1 LSLQCATDCALSG
14 KLLPHRATKGQEE
27 SIEDLG
33 FAAFPLYRSNI
44 LLWNVLIISTTTL
57 GAVVYLDRESDSI
70 PRRATQKNMPT
81 FAAIDIGSNSC
92 RLKIAKVVAH
102 RLRTLA
108 EDREVTRLGASVFE
122 SGLVSPEAMAA
133 TLRALKRFQRVVQ
146 LHGVDQIRVV
156 ATAAVRDARNAAAF
170 QAWVKAETGWTLEI
184 ISGLEEGRLIHLGV
198 MAGGA
203 MGPEP
208 GVGGKVLLVDLGG
221 GSCEITLS
229 EHKRIKETISV
240 PLGAVRLTEE
250 FLSAAPAPPEGL
262 ARMRQWIG
270 RELRRAHKK
279 IQPAGVSLA
288 IATSGTAAALSDAC
302 AGGGKSA
309 NGKAVKGSGKPSGK
323 SVGKM
328 VDRLNQ
334 AQMAGLGRAGA
345 GMAPTREVRKLAAKL
360 AKMTLPEREAVP
372 GIGPRRAEI
381 IVAGAEVFAELLSSF
396 GLEGFRYSPLGL
408 RDGILAQML
417 AEQDA
422 RATAHREF
430 EQERWESVLAT
441 ARRYGV
447 DPRRA
452 EPVRAHVLQLF
463 RELKA
468 LHQLPAEYEI
478 WLAAAAMLR
487 ETGKFINHQ
496 GHHRHT
502 QYIISSSEIYGYT
515 QLQRTMV
522 SAIARYLGKSRPQPG
537 DRALRN
543 IPGEEHMRV
552 HRAVVL
558 LRLAEAL
565 NQDRASDVLR
575 VGVKL
580 YPKRVYLEVEQ
591 GRTGGEL
598 ELWSL
603 RKEANYFREVFGRE
617 LFATLK

>member
-1 LSLQCATDCALSG
+1 
-14 KLLPHRATKGQEE
+14 
-27 SIEDLG
+27 
-33 FAAFPLYRSNI
+33 
-44 LLWNVLIISTTTL
+44 
-57 GAVVYLDRESDSI
+57 
-70 PRRATQKNMPT
+70 MPT
-81 FAAIDIGSNSC
+81 FAAIDVGSNSC
-92 RLKIAKVVAH
+92 RVKIAKVVAH

-122 SGLVSPEAMAA
+122 SGLISPEAMAA
-133 TLRALKRFQRVVQ
+133 TLQALKRFQRAVQ
-146 LHGVDQIRVV
+146 DHGVDQIRVV
-156 ATAAVRDARNAAAF
+156 ATAAIRDARNAAAF

-198 MAGGA
+198 MASA
-203 MGPEP
+203 APDLEK
-208 GVGGKVLLVDLGG
+208 VAAGKVLLVDLGG

-229 EHKRIKETISV
+229 EHKRIKETISL

-250 FLSAAPAPPEGL
+250 FLPADPAPAEGL
-262 ARMRQWIG
+262 ARMRQCIG

-279 IQPAGVSLA
+279 IQPQGVRLA
-288 IATSGTAAALSDAC
+288 IATSGTAAALSEAC
-302 AGGGKSA
+302 ADGAKSA
-309 NGKAVKGSGKPSGK
+309 NGKAARGSAGPARRSAGKAGPK
-323 SVGKM
+323 PIQ
-328 VDRLNQ
+328 RLTAGAHVS
-334 AQMAGLGRAGA
+334 AQDSAGA
-345 GMAPTREVRKLAAKL
+345 GLASTRDVRKLATKL
-360 AKMTLPEREAVP
+360 AKMTLPQREAVP

-381 IVAGAEVFAELLSSF
+381 IVAGTQVYAELLESF
-396 GLEGFRYSPLGL
+396 GLAGFHYSSLGL

-430 EQERWESVLAT
+430 ELERWQSVLAT
-441 ARRYGV
+441 ARRYAT
-447 DPRRA
+447 DLKRA
-452 EPVRAHVLQLF
+452 EPVRAHAVQLF

-468 LHQLPAEYEI
+468 LHQLPLEYET

-487 ETGKFINHQ
+487 DTGKFINHQ

-502 QYIISSSEIYGYT
+502 QYIVSSSEIYGFT
-515 QLQRTMV
+515 QLQRTIV

-543 IPGEEHMRV
+543 IPADEHKHV

-575 VGVKL
+575 VAVKV
-580 YPKRVYLEVEQ
+580 YPKRVYLELEQ
-591 GRTGGEL
+591 GRTGAEL

-603 RKEANYFREVFGRE
+603 RKEAGYFREVFGRD